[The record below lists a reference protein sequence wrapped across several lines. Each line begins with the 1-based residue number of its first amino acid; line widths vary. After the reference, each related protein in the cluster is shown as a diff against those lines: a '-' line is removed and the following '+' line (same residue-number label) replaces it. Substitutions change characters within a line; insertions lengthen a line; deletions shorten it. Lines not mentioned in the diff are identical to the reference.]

1 VILAVLIKI
10 LPYLSKILRKKAA
23 ILYVFMSNSEILLT

>member
-10 LPYLSKILRKKAA
+10 FPYLSEILRKKAA
-23 ILYVFMSNSEILLT
+23 ILYGFMSNSEILLT